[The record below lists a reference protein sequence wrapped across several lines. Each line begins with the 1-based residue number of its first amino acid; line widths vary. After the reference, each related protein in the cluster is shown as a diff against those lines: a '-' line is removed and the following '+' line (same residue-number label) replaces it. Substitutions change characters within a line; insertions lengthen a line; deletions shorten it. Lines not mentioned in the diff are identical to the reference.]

1 MDEMKSGQ
9 NQMGMLLSVNALTY
23 APPIDGSLVNNRQYK
38 EYNFQPLSY
47 ANLSGSPQM
56 IVNSGSDYIYGPTS
70 YIRMNVKSS
79 LNTTSFASSAYDL
92 FREFEIDHRSG
103 DLIDRTRNVNA
114 LVQTLLEYQEGKG
127 YADGY
132 AQVFGKG
139 ATGAQLNS
147 AGGVDVILPLSWFS
161 GVFSQRALIPAS
173 LIAGAKIKLQWEKVA
188 QAVVDSGTP
197 VITISDMSLVLDSFE
212 LMDSARKALLQQQ
225 ANVKTQGLQFSYS
238 SWDNTN
244 RSFDT
249 TGFDLDVNLSAA
261 KTMIVLAKTRLTDD
275 FKQANDSMS
284 AEEYPY
290 EGGDWRLRLGSET
303 QPQHQVK
310 TSAEAYV
317 LTQNAFQ
324 NIHCDD
330 VNVRKNAH
338 VLKDFTAYKTN
349 SVIAVNMERSQIL
362 SHSGRACNNSRLIN
376 LNGTFKNSDS
386 RQMDVWV
393 QILKVANVM
402 VDNVVVDK

>member
-47 ANLSGSPQM
+47 TGLSGSPQM
-56 IVNSGSDYIYGPTS
+56 IVNSGSDYVYGPTS
-70 YIRMNVKSS
+70 YIRMKVTSS
-79 LNTTSFASSAYDL
+79 LDTTSFASSAYDL

-114 LVQTLLEYQEGKG
+114 LVQSLLEYQEGKG

-139 ATGAQLNS
+139 AAGATLQN
-147 AGGVDVILPLSWFS
+147 GVDVILPLSWFS

-173 LIAGAKIKLQWEKVA
+173 LIAGAKIKLQWEKLA
-188 QAVVDSGTP
+188 SAVVDSAGSP
-197 VITISDMSLVLDSFE
+197 VITVSNMSLVLDSFE

-261 KTMIVLAKTRLTDD
+261 KTMIVLAKTRLTDE
-275 FKQANDSMS
+275 FKQTQDSMS
-284 AEEYPY
+284 AEAYPY

-303 QPQHQVK
+303 QPQHQVT

-338 VLKDFTAYKTN
+338 VLKDFTAYKAN
-349 SVIAVNMERSQIL
+349 SVIAVNMEKSQIL
-362 SHSGRACNNSRLIN
+362 SMSGRPTNNSRLIN
-376 LNGTFKNSDS
+376 LNGTFKDPSS

>member
-47 ANLSGSPQM
+47 TGLSGSPQM

-70 YIRMNVKSS
+70 YIRMRVTSS
-79 LNTTSFASSAYDL
+79 VNTTTFASSAYDL

-127 YADGY
+127 YDDGY

-139 ATGAQLNS
+139 VSGADLQN
-147 AGGVDVILPLSWFS
+147 GVDVILPLSWFS
-161 GVFSQRALIPAS
+161 GVFSQRALIPSS
-173 LIAGAKIKLQWEKVA
+173 LIAGAKIKLQWEKLA
-188 QAVVDSGTP
+188 QAVIDSGTP
-197 VITISDMSLVLDSFE
+197 VLTISNMSLVLDSFE

-238 SWDNTN
+238 SWVNSN
-244 RSFDT
+244 KSFDT
-249 TGFDLDVNLSAA
+249 SGFDLDVNLSAA
-261 KTMIVLAKTRLTDD
+261 KTMIVLAKTRLTAD
-275 FKQANDSMS
+275 FVQANDSMS

-338 VLKDFTAYKTN
+338 VLKSFSAYKSK
-349 SVIAVNMERSQIL
+349 SVIAVNMEKSQIL
-362 SHSGRACNNSRLIN
+362 SMSGRPCNNSRLIN
-376 LNGTFKNSDS
+376 LNGTFKDGAS

>member
-47 ANLSGSPQM
+47 TGLSGSPQM
-56 IVNSGSDYIYGPTS
+56 IVNSGSDYVYGPTS

-127 YADGY
+127 YDDGY

-139 ATGAQLNS
+139 AVGADLQ
-147 AGGVDVILPLSWFS
+147 AGINVILPLSWFS

-173 LIAGAKIKLQWEKVA
+173 LIAGAKIKLQWEKLA
-188 QAVVDSGTP
+188 TAVVDSAGTP
-197 VITISDMSLVLDSFE
+197 VITVSDMSLVLDSFE

-261 KTMIVLAKTRLTDD
+261 KTMIVLAKTRETADIAG
-275 FKQANDSMS
+275 QTADSMS
-284 AEEYPY
+284 AEAYPY

-303 QPQHQVK
+303 QPQHQVR

-338 VLKDFTAYKTN
+338 VLKDFTAYKAN
-349 SVIAVNMERSQIL
+349 SVVAVNMEKSQIL
-362 SHSGRACNNSRLIN
+362 SMSGRPTNNSRLIN
-376 LNGTFKNSDS
+376 LNGTFKDSTS